1 MNILSTIVAFVIALG
16 LLIVFHELGHYL
28 VARLCG
34 VKVLRFSVGFGAP
47 IWHRRL
53 GRDGTEWAIG
63 GFPLGGYVKMLD
75 EREGP
80 VAPSELHRAFNRQN
94 VWRRSAIVAAGPI
107 ANFLLAIALY
117 WLLFVHGMPGL
128 RPVVDTPPAG
138 TASAAARFEAGDIIT
153 RVGSA
158 RVDNWQ
164 DVRWQLLKHAIK
176 RDTVTVEVDDD
187 SGAKRQRTLD
197 LGGLESKDLDADF
210 LRAIGLGRY
219 QPAILGLVE
228 AGSVAERAG
237 LRPGDQI
244 VGIDD
249 VAVGRWSDF
258 VSIIREK
265 PGVAVVLQVVR
276 GAEELDVTVTP
287 ATRDDGG
294 KTIGRIGVG
303 PIDAPA
309 GLQRYTVRGGKGPLE
324 AVDAA
329 VRETVDKSVF
339 TLQMLWEMIFGRV
352 SPKNLSGPLTIADYA
367 GQSAQLGWIYYI
379 QFLAVISISLGV
391 LNLLPVPLLDGGHLM
406 YYFAEILKGSPVSER
421 TLEMGQRVGMIVLF
435 GLMAFAIYND
445 INRLVGGS

>member
-1 MNILSTIVAFVIALG
+1 MNFVSTVIAFVIALG

-47 IWHRRL
+47 VWQRRL

-63 GFPLGGYVKMLD
+63 AFPLGGYVKMLD
-75 EREGP
+75 EREAP

-117 WLLFVHGMPGL
+117 WVLFVHGMPGL
-128 RPVVDTPPAG
+128 RPVVDAPPSGSA
-138 TASAAARFEAGDIIT
+138 AAAARFETGDIIT
-153 RVGSA
+153 RVGDA
-158 RVDNWQ
+158 RVDTWQ

-176 RDTVTVEVDDD
+176 RDTVTVEVEDDA
-187 SGAKRQRTLD
+187 GARRQRTLD
-197 LGGLESKDLDADF
+197 LGVLESDDLDADF
-210 LRAIGLGRY
+210 LRVIGLGRY
-219 QPAILGLVE
+219 QPAILGMVE
-228 AGSVAERAG
+228 AGSVADRAG
-237 LRPGDQI
+237 LRAGDQV

-249 VAVGRWSDF
+249 TPVARWSDF

-265 PGVAVVLQVVR
+265 SGVAVVLQVVR
-276 GAEELDVTVTP
+276 GTEELDIAVTP
-287 ATRDDGG
+287 AAKDEAG
-294 KTIGRIGVG
+294 KTIGRVGVG
-303 PIDAPA
+303 PVDGPS
-309 GLQRYTVRGGKGPLE
+309 GLQRYTIRGGVGPLE
-324 AVDAA
+324 AIGAA
-329 VRETVDKSVF
+329 ARETLDKSVF

-435 GLMAFAIYND
+435 GLMAFAIFND